1 MVKANGTVF
10 VVGEELSRDTE
21 AQLRYLWSAL
31 QSRGGLSRF
40 SEVRL
45 RDGKRLQENLRA
57 SASAVFVGRVPID
70 LINFARA
77 SDAAAIYWGTEVEK
91 SDWQSFAQLR
101 QIIAAAD
108 VLVVATSEETIAPAE
123 LAGTPVVAV
132 GRGVPA
138 AGKETPVKE
147 ALTVVDAD
155 AHDSLAYAELLR
167 LIDQCDVLIAG
178 QSWMA
183 VLESLA
189 RGKCVAIRRSHPF
202 AGKILDGVNGIVL
215 SDEAPKNLERE
226 VANKVRGRLPQI
238 SLAAKRTWEA
248 EFRIDQ
254 VCDRLLVLLGKADR
268 REFQRK
274 RADKSYDARF
284 ARYDSIGSGERA
296 TIRRQ
301 LRALRQQPL
310 ISIVLPVFN
319 PALKFLHAAVDAQEF
334 DRVIAS
340 TIFGAPVIRAAG
352 SADIPHLWWIHEG
365 RVAEHY
371 LSKDSALREAL
382 AMADLIVTPDTRSS
396 QVYQPFSDRP
406 VRVLSYGIPDPSAK
420 VQPAPR
426 SETKPIEFLLLGTIE
441 NRKGQQLLLEAL
453 RKLSDDV
460 LQKTRFRI
468 VGRAHDP
475 AITEEIKRAGQKSS
489 YLSYED
495 GVSPDAALAL
505 IRDTDVMLCA
515 SWDETGPLILMEAL
529 ALGKPILSSNVGAV
543 AEYLSPEA
551 EGLFFSPGDA
561 DALARGIVRMAL
573 EPELRDRL
581 SRNARRSYEKYF
593 SFENFAENFVNL
605 LMEAISSR
613 KERRATDK
621 ARAA

>member
-1 MVKANGTVF
+1 M
-10 VVGEELSRDTE
+10 
-21 AQLRYLWSAL
+21 
-31 QSRGGLSRF
+31 
-40 SEVRL
+40 
-45 RDGKRLQENLRA
+45 
-57 SASAVFVGRVPID
+57 
-70 LINFARA
+70 
-77 SDAAAIYWGTEVEK
+77 
-91 SDWQSFAQLR
+91 
-101 QIIAAAD
+101 
-108 VLVVATSEETIAPAE
+108 
-123 LAGTPVVAV
+123 
-132 GRGVPA
+132 
-138 AGKETPVKE
+138 
-147 ALTVVDAD
+147 
-155 AHDSLAYAELLR
+155 
-167 LIDQCDVLIAG
+167 
-178 QSWMA
+178 
-183 VLESLA
+183 
-189 RGKCVAIRRSHPF
+189 
-202 AGKILDGVNGIVL
+202 
-215 SDEAPKNLERE
+215 
-226 VANKVRGRLPQI
+226 
-238 SLAAKRTWEA
+238 
-248 EFRIDQ
+248 
-254 VCDRLLVLLGKADR
+254 
-268 REFQRK
+268 
-274 RADKSYDARF
+274 
-284 ARYDSIGSGERA
+284 
-296 TIRRQ
+296 
-301 LRALRQQPL
+301 
-310 ISIVLPVFN
+310 LPVFN

-352 SADIPHLWWIHEG
+352 SANIPHLWWIHEG

-420 VQPAPR
+420 VQPALR

-441 NRKGQQLLLEAL
+441 HRKGQQLLLEAL
-453 RKLSDDV
+453 GKLSDDV
-460 LQKTRFRI
+460 LQKARFRI
-468 VGRAHDP
+468 VGRAHDSE
-475 AITEEIKRAGQKSS
+475 ITEEIKRAERKSS
-489 YLSYED
+489 YFSYED

-505 IRDTDVMLCA
+505 IRDTDVVLCA

-581 SRNARRSYEKYF
+581 SRNARRSYEKCF

-613 KERRATDK
+613 KERRVTDK

>member
-77 SDAAAIYWGTEVEK
+77 SDAAAIYWGIEVEK

-352 SADIPHLWWIHEG
+352 SANIPHLWWIHEG

-396 QVYQPFSDRP
+396 QVYQPFIDRP

-420 VQPAPR
+420 VQPALR

-441 NRKGQQLLLEAL
+441 HRKGQQLLLEAL
-453 RKLSDDV
+453 RKLSDEV

-505 IRDTDVMLCA
+505 IRDIDVMLCA

-543 AEYLSPEA
+543 AEYLFPEA

-573 EPELRDRL
+573 EPKLRDRL

-613 KERRATDK
+613 KERRVTDK

>member
-352 SADIPHLWWIHEG
+352 SANIPHLWWIHEG

-396 QVYQPFSDRP
+396 QVYQPFIDRP

-420 VQPAPR
+420 VQPALR

-441 NRKGQQLLLEAL
+441 PRKGQQLLLEAL
-453 RKLSDDV
+453 GKLSDDV
-460 LQKTRFRI
+460 LQKARFRI
-468 VGRAHDP
+468 VGRAHDS
-475 AITEEIKRAGQKSS
+475 AITEEIKRAGRKSS

-573 EPELRDRL
+573 EPKLRDRL

-613 KERRATDK
+613 KERRAADK

>member
-268 REFQRK
+268 REFQRNGHYTTQ
-274 RADKSYDARF
+274 RS
-284 ARYDSIGSGERA
+284 
-296 TIRRQ
+296 RQ
-301 LRALRQQPL
+301 IIL
-310 ISIVLPVFN
+310 
-319 PALKFLHAAVDAQEF
+319 
-334 DRVIAS
+334 DR
-340 TIFGAPVIRAAG
+340 G
-352 SADIPHLWWIHEG
+352 
-365 RVAEHY
+365 
-371 LSKDSALREAL
+371 
-382 AMADLIVTPDTRSS
+382 
-396 QVYQPFSDRP
+396 
-406 VRVLSYGIPDPSAK
+406 
-420 VQPAPR
+420 
-426 SETKPIEFLLLGTIE
+426 
-441 NRKGQQLLLEAL
+441 
-453 RKLSDDV
+453 
-460 LQKTRFRI
+460 
-468 VGRAHDP
+468 
-475 AITEEIKRAGQKSS
+475 
-489 YLSYED
+489 
-495 GVSPDAALAL
+495 
-505 IRDTDVMLCA
+505 C
-515 SWDETGPLILMEAL
+515 
-529 ALGKPILSSNVGAV
+529 
-543 AEYLSPEA
+543 
-551 EGLFFSPGDA
+551 
-561 DALARGIVRMAL
+561 
-573 EPELRDRL
+573 
-581 SRNARRSYEKYF
+581 
-593 SFENFAENFVNL
+593 
-605 LMEAISSR
+605 
-613 KERRATDK
+613 
-621 ARAA
+621 

>member
-77 SDAAAIYWGTEVEK
+77 SDAAAIYWGIEVEK

-396 QVYQPFSDRP
+396 QVYQPFIDRP

-420 VQPAPR
+420 VQPALR

-441 NRKGQQLLLEAL
+441 HRKGQQLLLEAL
-453 RKLSDDV
+453 RKLSDEV

>member
-352 SADIPHLWWIHEG
+352 SANIPHLWWIHEG

-396 QVYQPFSDRP
+396 QVYQPFIDRP

-573 EPELRDRL
+573 EPKLRDRL

>member
-352 SADIPHLWWIHEG
+352 SANIPHLWWIHEG

-396 QVYQPFSDRP
+396 QVYQPFIDRP

-420 VQPAPR
+420 VQPALR

-441 NRKGQQLLLEAL
+441 PRKGQQLLLEAL
-453 RKLSDDV
+453 GKLSDDV
-460 LQKTRFRI
+460 LQKARFRI
-468 VGRAHDP
+468 VGRAHDS
-475 AITEEIKRAGQKSS
+475 AITEEIKRAGRKSS

-505 IRDTDVMLCA
+505 IRDTDVVLCA

-573 EPELRDRL
+573 EPKLRDRL

-613 KERRATDK
+613 KERRAADK

>member
-352 SADIPHLWWIHEG
+352 SANIPHLWWIHEG

-396 QVYQPFSDRP
+396 QVYQPFIDRP

-420 VQPAPR
+420 VQPALR

-441 NRKGQQLLLEAL
+441 HRKGQQLLLEAL
-453 RKLSDDV
+453 RKLSDEV

-505 IRDTDVMLCA
+505 IRDIDVMLCA

-543 AEYLSPEA
+543 AEYLFPEA

-573 EPELRDRL
+573 EPKLRDRL

-613 KERRATDK
+613 KERRVTDK

>member
-352 SADIPHLWWIHEG
+352 SANIPHLWWIHEG

-396 QVYQPFSDRP
+396 QVYQPFIDRP

-441 NRKGQQLLLEAL
+441 HRKGQQLLLEAL
-453 RKLSDDV
+453 RNLSDDV
-460 LQKTRFRI
+460 LQKARFRI

-543 AEYLSPEA
+543 AEYLFPEA

>member
-352 SADIPHLWWIHEG
+352 SANIPHLWWIHEG

-505 IRDTDVMLCA
+505 IRDIDVMLCA